1 MTFKKGDIG
10 HKTHGLGKPA
20 TYSHWYN
27 MKTRCFNK
35 NNHKY
40 KDYGARGITV
50 CNEWVSFVNFHN
62 WAMNNGFEEGLTLE
76 RIDVNGNY
84 CPENCTWIPMAQQA
98 KNKRTSR
105 LITYN
110 GITDTIQGWTKR
122 LGFKK
127 ETLRNRL
134 NYYGWSVEDALTKG
148 VRGGDAQ

>member
-1 MTFKKGDIG
+1 
-10 HKTHGLGKPA
+10 
-20 TYSHWYN
+20 
-27 MKTRCFNK
+27 
-35 NNHKY
+35 
-40 KDYGARGITV
+40 
-50 CNEWVSFVNFHN
+50 
-62 WAMNNGFEEGLTLE
+62 MNNGFEEGLTLE